1 MKNSQVKE
9 YIANK
14 ISGKKDEI
22 EEFFASKYQVTKPVF
37 YSSVDVRHSGYKIVP
52 VDTNLFPAG
61 FNLLTKNQAKAAS
74 LQVSNYFKKN
84 QPETK
89 NIILI
94 IEAHDRN
101 KFYLQNV
108 KSLKNIIEEAGFN
121 IVPARVDIDEKIALE
136 TADGGIIEVFP
147 LNKNGNDL
155 FADGV
160 KADAIIVNND
170 FSTGSPDILKSLNA
184 PIFPPVGMGWY
195 QRRKSSH
202 FNSYEILAREFC
214 RKFDIDIFTTTAMFR
229 KCGKINFKSRE
240 GMECVAENINEIL
253 LRLKAKY
260 REYKIEYDPYV
271 FVKANSGTYGM
282 GIKVIKSASEILEIN
297 KKERHSMNSI
307 KEGQLNNE
315 VIIQEGVPTIDEF
328 EGNPAEP
335 MIYMVNGNV
344 ISCNYRLNKNQDEF
358 GNLNSKG
365 MDFIQFECSEEGG
378 AENQCPVQSTI
389 ARLATLAASQECYE
403 NNWQI

>member
-9 YIANK
+9 YIASK
-14 ISGKKDEI
+14 ISNRKDEV
-22 EEFFASKYQVTKPVF
+22 EEFFAGKYQVTKPIF
-37 YSSVDVRHSGYKIVP
+37 YSSVDIRHSGYKIVP

-61 FNLLTKNQAKAAS
+61 FNLLTENQAKAAS
-74 LQVSNYFKKN
+74 LQVKNYFADSK
-84 QPETK
+84 ETK
-89 NIILI
+89 KIILV

-108 KSLKNIIEEAGFN
+108 KSLKDIIESAGFN
-121 IVPARVDIDEKIALE
+121 VVPARIDISEKVILE
-136 TADGGIIEVFP
+136 TADGGTIEVFP
-147 LNKNGNDL
+147 LNREGNNL
-155 FADGV
+155 CADKI

-170 FSTGSPDILKSLNA
+170 FSTGSPDVLKNLKV
-184 PIFPPVGMGWY
+184 PIFPPIGMGWY

-214 RKFDIDIFTTTAMFR
+214 RKFDIDIFTTAAMFR
-229 KCGKINFKSRE
+229 KCGKINFKSKE
-240 GMECVAENINEIL
+240 GLECVAENINEIL

-282 GIKVIKSASEILEIN
+282 GIKVIKSASEIFEIN
-297 KKERHSMNSI
+297 KKERHSMNAI
-307 KEGQLNNE
+307 KEGQINNE
-315 VIIQEGVPTIDEF
+315 VIIQEGVPTIDGF

-344 ISCNYRLNKNQDEF
+344 VSCNYRLNKNQNEF

-378 AENQCPVQSTI
+378 DENQCPVQSTI